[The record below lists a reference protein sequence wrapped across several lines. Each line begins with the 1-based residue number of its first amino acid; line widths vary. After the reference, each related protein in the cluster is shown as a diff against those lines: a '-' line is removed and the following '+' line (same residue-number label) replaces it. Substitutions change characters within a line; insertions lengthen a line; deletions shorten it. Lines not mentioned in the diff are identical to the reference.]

1 MDLERMKVK
10 AVSDD
15 KIRRLDNKYKNKEVL
30 KLTTLKDLDITD
42 RTPIVVEYI
51 EDDELEAQA
60 IIESASTVNE
70 ETTEASST
78 VAEALAVP
86 DNIVS
91 LDDTPNL
98 RSCLVN
104 TQGAPESDAERFSID
119 ILK

>member
-1 MDLERMKVK
+1 MKDLE
-10 AVSDD
+10 
-15 KIRRLDNKYKNKEVL
+15 
-30 KLTTLKDLDITD
+30 ITD
-42 RTPIVVEYI
+42 RTPIIVEYI

-60 IIESASTVNE
+60 IQESAVTE
-70 ETTEASST
+70 EATEAST

-98 RSCLVN
+98 RSCIVSQ
-104 TQGAPESDAERFSID
+104 QGEAESDAERFSID